1 MLGICVKTSGM
12 FTFLRVVHT
21 ISMFLQNVSSLEFP
35 ADTFDRQFM
44 RYSAAFWVTHVDIL
58 SQNMIPKR
66 YFFVPKPNRGIN
78 TALSIG

>member
-1 MLGICVKTSGM
+1 M

-21 ISMFLQNVSSLEFP
+21 ISVFLQNVSSLEFP

-66 YFFVPKPNRGIN
+66 YFFVPKPNRGID
-78 TALSIG
+78 TVLSIG